1 MLTGACPLLG
11 KFGGDWFLGV
21 DSCTGLRVTGLRALI
36 VARLTFA
43 SLRRSGVE
51 GSLIRLTALHMPIK
65 VKSIAKAPNVQATI
79 RLGKLYQLSDM
90 FRSAPAYHF
99 VDVASESD
107 LCQFFADQDKQGFA

>member
-11 KFGGDWFLGV
+11 KFGGDWSLGV
-21 DSCTGLRVTGLRALI
+21 DSCTGLRVAGLRVLI
-36 VARLTFA
+36 VARLMFA

-65 VKSIAKAPNVQATI
+65 LKSIAKAPKVQATM

-90 FRSAPAYHF
+90 FGSVAAYHF
-99 VDVASESD
+99 VSW
-107 LCQFFADQDKQGFA
+107 